1 MKHGFALRVIGSS
14 PAMPRPGGACSS
26 YLVRTR
32 DTEVLFDIGPGA
44 VGKLQ
49 LATDY
54 AHLDAIVVSHMHP
67 DHFFDLV
74 PLRYGLK
81 YGPSARTDRLPLW
94 LPPGGCDVLANLAN
108 LVGHGAHPDFF
119 DDVLDVREYEPSS
132 LTIGDMHLSFCRTR
146 HYIAAFAVRAERN
159 GASVTY
165 SADTAPCDAV
175 VELARNTSVF
185 LCEAAL
191 GLDCEEGERGHCSA
205 YEAGEMAQRAGV
217 RRLVLTHYSAAYG
230 GDALVEAAKRSYGGP
245 IEIADDGLELDV
257 VTAS

>member
-14 PAMPRPGGACSS
+14 PAMPRPGSACSS
-26 YLVRTR
+26 YLVRSSVTG
-32 DTEVLFDIGPGA
+32 VLLDIGPGA

-49 LATDY
+49 LATDPSR
-54 AHLDAIVVSHMHP
+54 LDAIVISHMHA
-67 DHFFDLV
+67 DHFLDLV

-81 YGPSARTDRLPLW
+81 YGPAPSERRVPLW
-94 LPPGGCDVLANLAN
+94 LPPGGRAVLAELANLAS
-108 LVGHGAHPDFF
+108 HGAHPDFF
-119 DDVLDVREYEPSS
+119 DDVYLVDEYDPARPLE
-132 LTIGDMHLSFCRTR
+132 IGDLHLSFCRTR

-191 GLDCEEGERGHCSA
+191 GLDSEEGERGHCSA
-205 YEAGEMAQRAGV
+205 YEAGEMAHRAGAD
-217 RRLVLTHYSAAYG
+217 RLVLTHYQAMFVVE
-230 GDALVEAAKRSYGGP
+230 DLVAEAERVFRGP
-245 IEIADDGLELDV
+245 IVAAQDGVEIAL
-257 VTAS
+257 

>member
-1 MKHGFALRVIGSS
+1 LNDGVVLCVVGSS
-14 PAMPRPGGACSS
+14 PAMPRPGSACSS

-32 DTEVLFDIGPGA
+32 DSKVLFDIGPGS

-81 YGPSARTDRLPLW
+81 YGPSARKDRLPLW
-94 LPPGGCDVLANLAN
+94 LPPGGRTVLAQLAN
-108 LVGHGAHPDFF
+108 LVSHGAHPDFF
-119 DDVLDVREYEPSS
+119 DDAYLVSEYDPARPLE
-132 LTIGDMHLSFCRTR
+132 IGDLLLSFCRTR
-146 HYIAAFAVRAERN
+146 HYIAAFAVRAERD

-175 VELARNTSVF
+175 VELARNTSIF

-191 GLDCEEGERGHCSA
+191 GLDSEEGERGHCSA
-205 YEAGEMAQRAGV
+205 YEAGEMAHRAGV
-217 RRLVLTHYSAAYG
+217 DRLVLTHYQAKFAV
-230 GDALVEAAKRSYGGP
+230 DDLVAEAERVFRGP
-245 IEIADDGLELDV
+245 IVAAQDGLEIAL
-257 VTAS
+257 